1 MFNHNRNSTKPASAQ
16 ILTLQREV
24 TLRIELANSL
34 TAMGYDVVSTALPG
48 EVLSR
53 LTENLYDALVLDLD
67 CFQPDDLSF
76 LHNVG
81 ELQPRLPI
89 IILTSKP
96 TLRTAIAA
104 VRIGAT
110 DYLIKPID
118 VSIIVQSVS
127 HSLETLIG
135 LKNQIARLIR
145 EAGVMKVNGDRHDS
159 PDYLP
164 PGSKS
169 TIIVPPVRL
178 DSIRRTATLFENPQR
193 MIELSRGELAILLSL
208 MSYPNQPLTA
218 EQLAR
223 YAWGYD
229 LDRFEARDL
238 VRPYVHRLRRKL
250 ENNPVDPSLIL
261 TVRGQGY
268 LFSSGRRTIPS
279 AEIVRNEQN

>member
-1 MFNHNRNSTKPASAQ
+1 MSIHNSSSKKPASAQ
-16 ILTLQREV
+16 ILTLQREIS
-24 TLRIELANSL
+24 LRIELANSL
-34 TAMGYDVVSTALPG
+34 SALGYDVVSTALPG
-48 EVLSR
+48 EALTR
-53 LTENLYDALVLDLD
+53 LTENPYDVLVLDLD
-67 CFQPDDLSF
+67 CFQPDDISF
-76 LHNVG
+76 LYNVG
-81 ELQPRLPI
+81 KVQPRLPI

-145 EAGVMKVNGDRHDS
+145 EAGVMKVNGDHHDT
-159 PDYLP
+159 
-164 PGSKS
+164 PGFFTPTSKS

-178 DSIRRTATLFENPQR
+178 DSVRRTATLFENPPR

-208 MSYPNQPLTA
+208 MSCPNQPLTT

-223 YAWGYD
+223 HAWGYD
-229 LDRFEARDL
+229 LDKFEARDL

-250 ENNPVDPSLIL
+250 ENNPDDPSLIL

-268 LFSSGRRTIPS
+268 LFFSNRRSIP
-279 AEIVRNEQN
+279 AEG